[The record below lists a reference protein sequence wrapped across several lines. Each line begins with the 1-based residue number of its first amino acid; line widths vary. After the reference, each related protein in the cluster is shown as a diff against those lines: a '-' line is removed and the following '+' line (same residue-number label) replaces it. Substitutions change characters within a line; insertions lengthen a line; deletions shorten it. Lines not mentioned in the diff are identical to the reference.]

1 MASCAPTARGHGRS
15 SSGAA
20 SASRINTPA
29 PASAQVILPSQ
40 GCASTAPASS
50 SGARIYRVRP
60 ASVKNV
66 MPNRNSGI
74 CTATSRAS
82 QPSRCT
88 GMQTASV
95 SAQVSH
101 GLLRSPRCKSGNSRY
116 KNRML
121 PRNHSPTQA
130 KSVPT
135 QPAATAKL
143 SRPRSVSTSVTVLA
157 PPKLPG
163 CATNR

>member
-1 MASCAPTARGHGRS
+1 
-15 SSGAA
+15 
-20 SASRINTPA
+20 
-29 PASAQVILPSQ
+29 
-40 GCASTAPASS
+40 
-50 SGARIYRVRP
+50 
-60 ASVKNV
+60 
-66 MPNRNSGI
+66 
-74 CTATSRAS
+74 
-82 QPSRCT
+82 
-88 GMQTASV
+88 MQTASV